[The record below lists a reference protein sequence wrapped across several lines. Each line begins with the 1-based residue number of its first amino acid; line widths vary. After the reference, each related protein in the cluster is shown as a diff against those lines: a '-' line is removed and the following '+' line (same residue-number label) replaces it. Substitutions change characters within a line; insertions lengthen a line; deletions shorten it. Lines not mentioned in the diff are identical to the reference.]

1 MRMQQPPVFALALL
15 PLLLPRIADAA
26 QDFPKM
32 HAGLWKTTTVT
43 QSADP
48 ANPSTPHVSSICLDA
63 SVQQLMVQFSQG
75 LISGICSK
83 HDLRVSGSTVE
94 SDSVCDLMGSR
105 TTTHSTMKFSGDTRY
120 HADAHTTYE
129 PAAHGRT
136 QSDTAIDGK
145 YVGPCPAG
153 MSPGDLT
160 LPNGKMINVKSFAET
175 MKTLS
180 GGK

>member
-1 MRMQQPPVFALALL
+1 MRMQRTLAGVLALL
-15 PLLLPRIADAA
+15 PLLLPRVADAA
-26 QDFPKM
+26 DAFPKM
-32 HAGLWKTTTVT
+32 HAGLWQTTTVT
-43 QSADP
+43 QNADP
-48 ANPSTPHVSSICLDA
+48 ANPPTPRVSTICLDA
-63 SVQQLMVQFSQG
+63 SVQQMMLQFSQG

-83 HDLRVSGSTVE
+83 HDMRVSGSTVE

-129 PAAHGRT
+129 PAAHGRA

-145 YVGPCPAG
+145 YVGPCPPG

-160 LPNGKMINVKSFAET
+160 LPNGKMVNIKSFAET
-175 MKTLS
+175 MKSL
-180 GGK
+180 GAAK